1 MADKAALC
9 TPGRQVG
16 FGFYPAKYKPHTRHR
31 SETSQKNSC
40 IEMLFVLFFNYQLT
54 TSRRCDMPRYLV
66 LANQTAAS
74 PELTSAVREILEKDP
89 DTEFVLLVP
98 ATAVEDLLD
107 WQEGDSQSVAKRTAQ
122 AAKEHLESVG
132 ATVTRTDV
140 GDASPVKAIENEL
153 EQHHEKYDGIV
164 ISTLPLQRSRWVALD
179 QPRRI
184 ERRFKLPVRHV
195 VGHSVTMTRQELI
208 NGLNEDLNLE
218 LEALL
223 RSVYH
228 AAAGRGLL
236 GHELRE
242 LLKKELPSELEH
254 ATFLAD
260 KIVALGGE
268 VRIKPGMP
276 EDLGAAR
283 DLLQQNIASERK
295 IINNYAKRIDQAAE
309 FGDKGL
315 VIRLENILA
324 SETDHLEQLERLGR

>member
-1 MADKAALC
+1 
-9 TPGRQVG
+9 
-16 FGFYPAKYKPHTRHR
+16 
-31 SETSQKNSC
+31 
-40 IEMLFVLFFNYQLT
+40 
-54 TSRRCDMPRYLV
+54 MPRYLL

-98 ATAVEDLLD
+98 ATPVEDLLD
-107 WQEGDSQSVAKRTAQ
+107 WQVGDNETIARQTAE
-122 AAKEHLESVG
+122 AAKEHLTAAG
-132 ATVTRTDV
+132 AKVVRTEV

-153 EQHHEKYDGIV
+153 EQHQDKYDGIV

-195 VGHSVTMTRQELI
+195 VGHSVTMTREELI

-218 LEALL
+218 LETLL

-228 AAAGRGLL
+228 AAAGRGML

-242 LLKKELPSELEH
+242 LLKKELPSELDH

-268 VRIKPGMP
+268 VRIHPALP
-276 EDLGAAR
+276 AELGAAR
-283 DLLQQNIASERK
+283 ELLQQNIACERK
-295 IINNYAKRIDQAAE
+295 IISNYAKRIDQAAE
-309 FGDKGL
+309 FGDRGL
-315 VIRLENILA
+315 VIRLENMLSA
-324 SETDHLEQLERLGR
+324 ETDHLEQLERLGR

>member
-1 MADKAALC
+1 M
-9 TPGRQVG
+9 T
-16 FGFYPAKYKPHTRHR
+16 
-31 SETSQKNSC
+31 
-40 IEMLFVLFFNYQLT
+40 
-54 TSRRCDMPRYLV
+54 RYLV

-74 PELTSAVREILEKDP
+74 PELTSAVREIVAQDA

-98 ATAVEDLLD
+98 ATPVEDLLD
-107 WQEGDSQSVAKRTAQ
+107 WQDGDSETIAMRTAQ
-122 AAKEHLESVG
+122 AAKDHLAG
-132 ATVTRTDV
+132 AGAKVARTEV

-153 EQHHEKYDGIV
+153 EQHQEKYDGII

-184 ERRFKLPVRHV
+184 ERRFKVPVRHV
-195 VGHSVTMTRQELI
+195 VGHSVTMTREDLI

-218 LEALL
+218 LETLL

-228 AAAGRGLL
+228 AAAGRGML

-242 LLKKELPSELEH
+242 LLKKELPGELDH

-268 VRIKPGMP
+268 VRIRPAMP
-276 EDLGAAR
+276 AEFGAAR
-283 DLLQQNIASERK
+283 ELLQQNIAAERK
-295 IINNYAKRIDQAAE
+295 IIGNYARRIDQAAE

-315 VIRLENILA
+315 AIRLENMLSA
-324 SETDHLEQLERLGR
+324 ETDHLEQLERLGR